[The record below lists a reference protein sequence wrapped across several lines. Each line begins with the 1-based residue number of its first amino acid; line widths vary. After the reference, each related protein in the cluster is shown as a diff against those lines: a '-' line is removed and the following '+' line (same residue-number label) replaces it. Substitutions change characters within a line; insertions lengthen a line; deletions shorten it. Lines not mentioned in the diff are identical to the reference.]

1 MKTDKEGVEMK
12 QKIKIGV
19 MGGYRGVSM
28 IRYCEAAD
36 NACLVAVCDKNPEI
50 LNTVKENIGDDK
62 VTYYDNF
69 EEFINHDMDAVVLAN
84 YATEHAPFAIR
95 ALKKGLHVFSEV
107 LPCQTMKEAV
117 ELIEEVEKSGLEY
130 AYGENYCYMRGPYEM
145 KKLYREGKI
154 GEFEYGECEYVHNCE
169 PFWHSVTYGEKD
181 HWRNR
186 MYSTFYCTHSIGPLI
201 HATGLR
207 PVRVSGFEGAKNER
221 CLRVGRKSGSFGMEI
236 ITLDNGATI
245 KSIHGS
251 LYKNS
256 VWYSMY
262 GSKGR
267 METARESAHCDEWD
281 RLYVQADDFSGAYGS
296 EKYENYVPE
305 MPELNGADNFGHGGS
320 DFYSMYNFVEKIL
333 GDKNADVIDVYEAL
347 DMFLPGLFA
356 FRSILNGGAPVDIP
370 DLRDKKERE
379 KWRNDTACTDPEVA
393 GDLLLP
399 TKFGGTPDIDD
410 GVYEH
415 MKKLWDEECKSKA
428 SEGYLA
434 DVMNQGK
441 KIK

>member
-1 MKTDKEGVEMK
+1 
-12 QKIKIGV
+12 
-19 MGGYRGVSM
+19 
-28 IRYCEAAD
+28 
-36 NACLVAVCDKNPEI
+36 
-50 LNTVKENIGDDK
+50 
-62 VTYYDNF
+62 
-69 EEFINHDMDAVVLAN
+69 
-84 YATEHAPFAIR
+84 
-95 ALKKGLHVFSEV
+95 
-107 LPCQTMKEAV
+107 
-117 ELIEEVEKSGLEY
+117 
-130 AYGENYCYMRGPYEM
+130 M

-256 VWYSMY
+256 MY

-305 MPELNGADNFGHGGS
+305 MPKLNGADNFGHGGS

-333 GDKNADVIDVYEAL
+333 GDKNADVIDVYEACPDCL
-347 DMFLPGLFA
+347 LFVLSLTEA
-356 FRSILNGGAPVDIP
+356 RPWIFPIFAIKKSAKSGETTRHAPI
-370 DLRDKKERE
+370 R
-379 KWRNDTACTDPEVA
+379 KWRAICFCLRNSA
-393 GDLLLP
+393 
-399 TKFGGTPDIDD
+399 
-410 GVYEH
+410 EH
-415 MKKLWDEECKSKA
+415 R
-428 SEGYLA
+428 
-434 DVMNQGK
+434 
-441 KIK
+441 I